1 MGPNAAANEHSLVY
15 LLSLSSLLMGMAV
28 FLLGWYVTTLVT
40 SDRGD
45 GARWATFETSR
56 RQALRR
62 ASRIYR
68 WFEPLVD
75 DLAAHYGHRRAA
87 LRQRIERGLDALI
100 DQPPWTAPE
109 WLAVHRLKTWCWT
122 LGLGLVVG
130 WFCWPSPG
138 LTALALAFCV
148 LVWITT
154 ARQFVVSLEKRAD
167 AIRGQ
172 VRFRLPFAIDLLQL
186 ILKAGSSFLEALETL
201 VRQTSG
207 SALASHLAI
216 VLQEIERG
224 IPRSEALGHFEARLG
239 MDEVQELIFAL
250 RQGDELGT
258 PLTQILESQAY
269 QLRNRQAQAIE
280 KAAEESKIKLAG
292 PCTLIMIAC
301 IISMLGPWIL
311 KVFHDYQGMFL

>member
-1 MGPNAAANEHSLVY
+1 MGPHAAGNEHSLMF
-15 LLSLSSLLMGMAV
+15 LLSLSSLSMGVAV
-28 FLLGWYVTTLVT
+28 FWLGWYVTTLVT

-75 DLAAHYGHRRAA
+75 ALAAHYGHRRAA
-87 LRQRIERGLDALI
+87 LRQRIERGLDALT

-109 WLAVHRLKTWCWT
+109 WLAVHRLKTWSWT

-130 WFCWPSPG
+130 WLCWPSPG
-138 LTALALAFCV
+138 HTALALALCV
-148 LVWITT
+148 VVWITT
-154 ARQFVVSLEKRAD
+154 ALHFVVSLEKRAD
-167 AIRGQ
+167 AIRSQ

-224 IPRSEALGHFEARLG
+224 IPRAEALGHFQARLG
-239 MDEVQELIFAL
+239 IDEVQELIFAL

-269 QLRNRQAQAIE
+269 QLRNRQARAIE
-280 KAAEESKIKLAG
+280 KAAEEAKVKFAG
-292 PCTLIMIAC
+292 PSTLIMIAC
-301 IISMLGPWIL
+301 MFAMLGPWML
-311 KVFHDYQGMFL
+311 KVFYDYQGLF

>member
-1 MGPNAAANEHSLVY
+1 MGPHVAGNEHSLMFLVC
-15 LLSLSSLLMGMAV
+15 LSSLLMGTAA
-28 FLLGWYVTTLVT
+28 FWLAWYVTTLVT

-62 ASRIYR
+62 ASRIYL

-75 DLAAHYGHRRAA
+75 ALAAHYGHRRAA

-109 WLAVHRLKTWCWT
+109 WLAVHRLKTWSWT

-130 WFCWPSPG
+130 WLCWPSPG
-138 LTALALAFCV
+138 LRVLALAFSV
-148 LVWITT
+148 LVWFTT
-154 ARQFVVSLEKRAD
+154 ARNFMVRLEERAD
-167 AIRGQ
+167 AIRSQ

-201 VRQTSG
+201 VRQTRG

-224 IPRSEALGHFEARLG
+224 IPRAEALGHFQARLG

-258 PLTQILESQAY
+258 PLTQILESQSH
-269 QLRNRQAQAIE
+269 QLRTRQAQAIE
-280 KAAEESKIKLAG
+280 KAAEESKIKFAG
-292 PCTLIMIAC
+292 PCTVIMIAC
-301 IISMLGPWIL
+301 MIAMLGPWIL
-311 KVFHDYQGMFL
+311 KVFHDYQGMFF